1 MAQHNAL
8 PSPKAPLPPPMLVV
22 HAPLSL
28 QPRLFRILARRARC
42 CRARGVAVV
51 SVSSKGWAPQKTAPS
66 ALETSTL
73 PRRLGATAL
82 ALLLAVTPC
91 AALPPSSW
99 AFLDDARPATT
110 QLLPEEE
117 RTVALFRDATPS
129 VVFVTNLQTRL
140 QQRDAFTLDETRVPA
155 GTGSGFVWDKKGH
168 VVTNLHVVAG
178 ASDVRVT
185 LGDSTS
191 YEARVVGFD
200 QDKDV
205 AVLKLLPSSGKLPAL
220 RPLPV
225 GESRS
230 LQVGQR
236 VYAIGN
242 PFGLDHTLTTG
253 VVSGLGREIQ
263 SGITG
268 RPIRGV
274 VQTDAAINPGNSGGP
289 LLDSSGRL
297 VGINTA
303 IYSPSGSSSGIGFAI
318 PVDTVAGIVNQI
330 ITTGR
335 VTRPVLGVVLA
346 PDGTSAAQLGTRGV
360 LVLRVPPGSPA
371 AKAGVRGTVRA
382 DDGTLSWGD
391 IIQEVDSKKVI
402 DSTDLYRALD
412 EAKPG
417 EKVTLNVLRFP
428 VDGGAPTQVKVT
440 VTLGEQVTQFATE

>member
-1 MAQHNAL
+1 
-8 PSPKAPLPPPMLVV
+8 
-22 HAPLSL
+22 
-28 QPRLFRILARRARC
+28 
-42 CRARGVAVV
+42 
-51 SVSSKGWAPQKTAPS
+51 
-66 ALETSTL
+66 
-73 PRRLGATAL
+73 
-82 ALLLAVTPC
+82 
-91 AALPPSSW
+91 
-99 AFLDDARPATT
+99 
-110 QLLPEEE
+110 LPEEE